1 MGPGGLSLDGY
12 AARSFRVQ
20 RHDEARLHAPA
31 HAHRD
36 RTPSSEAARGDDPA
50 VRART
55 KYSKQDYDNQLV
67 YGHSGEHRAQ
77 HPPEAVSDVENAGY
91 ARMPAKEL
99 QLFSGTLEKK
109 TVVGAKV
116 SWEPRHAVLTGKPLT
131 CRAASLS
138 RRVRAGRRLRVLRLM
153 REM

>member
-1 MGPGGLSLDGY
+1 
-12 AARSFRVQ
+12 
-20 RHDEARLHAPA
+20 
-31 HAHRD
+31 
-36 RTPSSEAARGDDPA
+36 

-131 CRAASLS
+131 SRAASLS